1 MTEQPDKQV
10 PRTGTAGD
18 QQPTP
23 QASYDRPAQK
33 PGGSGHGVVIAV
45 LVVIIVAGIV
55 VMGVVP
61 RLRAKAALR
70 TETRDLAIPT
80 VVVIHPK
87 RGDPQ
92 QEIVLPGNMQAFE
105 DAPIYA
111 RTNGYLK
118 KWYVD
123 IGGHVKTGQLLA
135 DIETP
140 EVDQQL
146 QVARADLNTAQANMN
161 LSKITEDR
169 YDGLKNTDA
178 VSKQDVDN
186 AHGDFE
192 AKKAT
197 MAAAGSN
204 VKRLEETQAFNKI
217 YAPFDGIITARNTDI
232 GQLID
237 SGSGGAAK
245 EMFHIQST
253 RVLRVY
259 INVPQ
264 QYSQSAK
271 PGLTADLTLAEFPGR
286 KFKGQLV
293 RTANAIEQ
301 ASRTLLVEVDVNN
314 TTGELLPGGYTE
326 VHLKLPET
334 VPTFI
339 LPVNTLIFRSQ
350 GLQIATV
357 QDGNKATLVP
367 IVLGRDFGSEVE
379 VVSGLSGE
387 ENVMVNPP
395 DSLVEGEQ
403 VQIAQENQQQP
414 SGQQTSQPQ
423 SNQQSSGVP
432 KK

>member
-1 MTEQPDKQV
+1 MTEQMEKQ
-10 PRTGTAGD
+10 G
-18 QQPTP
+18 P
-23 QASYDRPAQK
+23 QSSPGQREPYDSHAHPAR
-33 PGGSGHGVVIAV
+33 SGHGVIIAI

-70 TETRDLAIPT
+70 TETTNLAIPT

-87 RGDPQ
+87 HGDPE
-92 QEIVLPGNMQAFE
+92 QEIVLPGNIQAFE

-123 IGGHVKTGQLLA
+123 IGANVKSGQLLA
-135 DIETP
+135 EIETP
-140 EVDQQL
+140 EVAQQL
-146 QVARADLNTAQANMN
+146 LVARADLNTAQANMN
-161 LSKITEDR
+161 LSKITADR
-169 YDGLKNTDA
+169 FDGLKNTDA

-192 AKKAT
+192 AKKA
-197 MAAAGSN
+197 MVSAAGSN
-204 VKRLEETQAFNKI
+204 VKRLEETEAFNKI
-217 YAPFDGIITARNTDI
+217 YAPFDGIITARNTDV

-245 EMFHIQST
+245 ELFHIRST

-264 QYSQSAK
+264 QYSQAAK

-286 KFKGQLV
+286 RFKGQLV
-293 RTANAIEQ
+293 RTSKAIDQ

-314 TTGELLPGGYTE
+314 TTGELLPGAYAG
-326 VHLKLPET
+326 VHLKLPEG

-357 QDGNKATLVP
+357 ANGKASLVP

-379 VVSGLSGE
+379 VVSGLTGQ

-395 DSLVEGEQ
+395 DSLVQGEQ
-403 VQIAQENQQQP
+403 VQIAQQNQQLPGNSQSSQP
-414 SGQQTSQPQ
+414 SGGQ
-423 SNQQSSGVP
+423 NSGGP
-432 KK
+432 RN